1 MKILLPLVIV
11 ALCVWYYLQT
21 HKEEAPPPPAPVAVA
36 ATPKPTPRKVYYH
49 SPLDAPAIPTGTGA
63 HSGTGYTSSSRNTNW
78 RGSHLSDGQTARTS
92 VPDEP
97 ADPDGN

>member
-1 MKILLPLVIV
+1 MKILFPLVIV

-36 ATPKPTPRKVYYH
+36 APKPAPKEVYYH

>member
-36 ATPKPTPRKVYYH
+36 APKPAPKKVYYH

-78 RGSHLSDGQTARTS
+78 RGSHLSDGQTARTDM
-92 VPDEP
+92 PDEP
-97 ADPDGN
+97 ADPSGN